1 MILIPMPTPINL
13 RVITKVLVCVL
24 LTGFVSA
31 EMPGDVLDKLASGQF
46 KERQSAYAQLEK
58 WAEENTKTSPEALHK
73 AWLASEDPEVKSR
86 CYSLMKGVVIK
97 RRFGKG
103 KGFVGVQMEEIE
115 LPGKPGAE
123 ARAGV
128 QVKMILPKTPA
139 QKYGL
144 AVNDVVVAI
153 DEVDLSNPPKEWRL
167 NSAVL
172 VFSHYVQSKQAGDTV
187 TLHIVRGGKR
197 IEKKI
202 VLMKRPASAD
212 VDPFGRHRPDGNR
225 EAERFFKG
233 WLKEMGE

>member
-1 MILIPMPTPINL
+1 MILMPMPIPLNL
-13 RVITKVLVCVL
+13 RTITKLLVCVL
-24 LTGFVSA
+24 STGFVLA
-31 EMPGDVLDKLASGQF
+31 EMPDDALGKLASGQF

-58 WAEENTKTSPEALHK
+58 WAVENTKISPEALHK
-73 AWLASEDPEVKSR
+73 VWRASEDPEVKSR
-86 CYSLMKGVVIK
+86 CYSLMKEVVIH

-123 ARAGV
+123 VRAGV
-128 QVKMILPKTPA
+128 RVKMILPKTPA

-144 AVNDVVVAI
+144 AVNDVVVGI
-153 DEVDLSNPPKEWRL
+153 DELDLSNPPEEWHL

-187 TLHIVRGGKR
+187 ALHVVRGGKQ

-212 VDPFGRHRPDGNR
+212 VDPFGRNRHDDNR
-225 EAERFFKG
+225 EAERFFNG